1 MTTIKEIKNAKKAID
16 KVYDRLDHIDD
27 DRIPKKRE
35 LMEGIWEDLMLL
47 DDIEKRINN
56 EIEKQKSIEK

>member
-35 LMEGIWEDLMLL
+35 LMEGI
-47 DDIEKRINN
+47 
-56 EIEKQKSIEK
+56 